1 MEETTLKQILDV
13 VVDIKTEQKSM
24 KEEMN
29 NIKEKVG
36 NMEGK
41 IGNMEG
47 KIGNMEGKIDKI
59 AAEQLVIKETMHK
72 LKTDTQIL
80 NFNVNRL
87 IREQEDTK
95 LIVSTSVQKIRR
107 SKR

>member
-13 VVDIKTEQKSM
+13 VVDIKTEQKLM

-29 NIKEKVG
+29 EIKGKVGSLEEKVG
-36 NMEGK
+36 SMEE
-41 IGNMEG
+41 N
-47 KIGNMEGKIDKI
+47 IDKI
-59 AAEQLVIKETMHK
+59 VAEQLVIKETMHE

-80 NFNVNRL
+80 NYNVNRL

-107 SKR
+107 SK

>member
-13 VVDIKTEQKSM
+13 VVDIKTEQKLM

-29 NIKEKVG
+29 NIKEKV
-36 NMEGK
+36 
-41 IGNMEG
+41 GNMEG

>member
-29 NIKEKVG
+29 NIKEKV
-36 NMEGK
+36 
-41 IGNMEG
+41 GNMEG